1 MIGRFEKFTFAISE
15 LSRYWHKI
23 ASDEMTAYG
32 LKGPYAVYLVTMQRH
47 PDGIT
52 AARLCELCE
61 KNKADV
67 SRAMADLEDK
77 GMICRKTDG
86 GNLYRA
92 LLVLTDKG
100 KEAATHIK
108 ALAEKTLAARG
119 CTAPVTVTLTDE
131 KYPERTY
138 GDLHFP
144 AGTYHSLR
152 ILIGEGEGKN
162 WWCVLFPPLC
172 VGSASEETVLP
183 EVEEDP
189 PAGFTDSQWGLV
201 SQDGKYEIRFKILE
215 LLYGR

>member
-23 ASDEMTAYG
+23 ASDEMAAYG

-77 GMICRKTDG
+77 RLICRKPDG

-108 ALAEKTLAARG
+108 ALAEKAVEIG
-119 CTAPVTVTLTDE
+119 GKGLTDE
-131 KYPERTY
+131 QRET
-138 GDLHFP
+138 F
-144 AGTYHSLR
+144 YHALEVISSNLKEVSR
-152 ILIGEGEGKN
+152 EG
-162 WWCVLFPPLC
+162 
-172 VGSASEETVLP
+172 LP
-183 EVEEDP
+183 KPIE
-189 PAGFTDSQWGLV
+189 
-201 SQDGKYEIRFKILE
+201 
-215 LLYGR
+215 

>member
-23 ASDEMTAYG
+23 ASDEMAAYG

-92 LLVLTDKG
+92 MLVLTDKG

-108 ALAEKTLAARG
+108 ALAEKAVEIG
-119 CTAPVTVTLTDE
+119 GKGLTDE
-131 KYPERTY
+131 QRET
-138 GDLHFP
+138 F
-144 AGTYHSLR
+144 YHALEVISSNLKEVSR
-152 ILIGEGEGKN
+152 EGLPKI
-162 WWCVLFPPLC
+162 
-172 VGSASEETVLP
+172 SE
-183 EVEEDP
+183 
-189 PAGFTDSQWGLV
+189 
-201 SQDGKYEIRFKILE
+201 
-215 LLYGR
+215 

>member
-23 ASDEMTAYG
+23 ASDEMAAYG

-108 ALAEKTLAARG
+108 ALAEKAVEIG
-119 CTAPVTVTLTDE
+119 GKGLTDE
-131 KYPERTY
+131 QRET
-138 GDLHFP
+138 F
-144 AGTYHSLR
+144 YHALEVISSNLKEVSR
-152 ILIGEGEGKN
+152 EG
-162 WWCVLFPPLC
+162 
-172 VGSASEETVLP
+172 LP
-183 EVEEDP
+183 K
-189 PAGFTDSQWGLV
+189 TSN
-201 SQDGKYEIRFKILE
+201 
-215 LLYGR
+215 

>member
-15 LSRYWHKI
+15 LSRSWHKI
-23 ASDEMTAYG
+23 ASDEMAAYG

-108 ALAEKTLAARG
+108 ALAEKAVEIG
-119 CTAPVTVTLTDE
+119 GKGLTDE
-131 KYPERTY
+131 QRET
-138 GDLHFP
+138 F
-144 AGTYHSLR
+144 YHALEVISSNLKEVSR
-152 ILIGEGEGKN
+152 EG
-162 WWCVLFPPLC
+162 
-172 VGSASEETVLP
+172 LP
-183 EVEEDP
+183 K
-189 PAGFTDSQWGLV
+189 TSN
-201 SQDGKYEIRFKILE
+201 
-215 LLYGR
+215 

>member
-23 ASDEMTAYG
+23 ASDEMSIYG

-67 SRAMADLEDK
+67 SRAMADLEEK
-77 GMICRKTDG
+77 GMICRKADG

-108 ALAEKTLAARG
+108 ALAEKAVEIGGKGLSDEQREIFYHALEVISANLKEVSKEG
-119 CTAPVTVTLTDE
+119 LPKPTD
-131 KYPERTY
+131 
-138 GDLHFP
+138 
-144 AGTYHSLR
+144 
-152 ILIGEGEGKN
+152 
-162 WWCVLFPPLC
+162 
-172 VGSASEETVLP
+172 
-183 EVEEDP
+183 
-189 PAGFTDSQWGLV
+189 
-201 SQDGKYEIRFKILE
+201 
-215 LLYGR
+215 

>member
-23 ASDEMTAYG
+23 ASDEMAAYG

-108 ALAEKTLAARG
+108 ALAEKAVEIG
-119 CTAPVTVTLTDE
+119 GKGLTDE
-131 KYPERTY
+131 QRET
-138 GDLHFP
+138 F
-144 AGTYHSLR
+144 YHALEVISSNLKEVSR
-152 ILIGEGEGKN
+152 EG
-162 WWCVLFPPLC
+162 
-172 VGSASEETVLP
+172 LP
-183 EVEEDP
+183 KP
-189 PAGFTDSQWGLV
+189 SN
-201 SQDGKYEIRFKILE
+201 
-215 LLYGR
+215 

>member
-1 MIGRFEKFTFAISE
+1 MIARFEKFTFAISE

-23 ASDEMTAYG
+23 ASDEMAAYG

-108 ALAEKTLAARG
+108 ALAEKAVEIGGKGLS
-119 CTAPVTVTLTDE
+119 DE
-131 KYPERTY
+131 QREV
-138 GDLHFP
+138 F
-144 AGTYHSLR
+144 YHALEVISSNLKEVSR
-152 ILIGEGEGKN
+152 EG
-162 WWCVLFPPLC
+162 
-172 VGSASEETVLP
+172 LP
-183 EVEEDP
+183 KAIE
-189 PAGFTDSQWGLV
+189 
-201 SQDGKYEIRFKILE
+201 
-215 LLYGR
+215 

>member
-23 ASDEMTAYG
+23 ASDEMAAYG

-108 ALAEKTLAARG
+108 ALAEKAVEIG
-119 CTAPVTVTLTDE
+119 GKGLTDE
-131 KYPERTY
+131 QRETFYRALEVISSNLKEVSR
-138 GDLHFP
+138 
-144 AGTYHSLR
+144 
-152 ILIGEGEGKN
+152 EG
-162 WWCVLFPPLC
+162 
-172 VGSASEETVLP
+172 LP
-183 EVEEDP
+183 KPIE
-189 PAGFTDSQWGLV
+189 
-201 SQDGKYEIRFKILE
+201 
-215 LLYGR
+215 

>member
-23 ASDEMTAYG
+23 ASDEMAAYG

-100 KEAATHIK
+100 TEAATHIK
-108 ALAEKTLAARG
+108 ALAEKAVEIG
-119 CTAPVTVTLTDE
+119 GKGLTDE
-131 KYPERTY
+131 QRET
-138 GDLHFP
+138 F
-144 AGTYHSLR
+144 YHALEVISSNLKEVSR
-152 ILIGEGEGKN
+152 EG
-162 WWCVLFPPLC
+162 
-172 VGSASEETVLP
+172 LP
-183 EVEEDP
+183 K
-189 PAGFTDSQWGLV
+189 TSN
-201 SQDGKYEIRFKILE
+201 
-215 LLYGR
+215 

>member
-23 ASDEMTAYG
+23 ASDEMAAYG

-67 SRAMADLEDK
+67 SRTMADLEDK

-100 KEAATHIK
+100 KESATHIK
-108 ALAEKTLAARG
+108 ALAEKAVEIG
-119 CTAPVTVTLTDE
+119 GKGLTDE
-131 KYPERTY
+131 QRET
-138 GDLHFP
+138 F
-144 AGTYHSLR
+144 YHALEVISSNLKEVSR
-152 ILIGEGEGKN
+152 EG
-162 WWCVLFPPLC
+162 
-172 VGSASEETVLP
+172 LP
-183 EVEEDP
+183 K
-189 PAGFTDSQWGLV
+189 TSN
-201 SQDGKYEIRFKILE
+201 
-215 LLYGR
+215 

>member
-23 ASDEMTAYG
+23 ASDEMAAYG

-108 ALAEKTLAARG
+108 ALAEKAVEIG
-119 CTAPVTVTLTDE
+119 GKGLTDE
-131 KYPERTY
+131 QRET
-138 GDLHFP
+138 F
-144 AGTYHSLR
+144 YHALEVISSNLKEVSR
-152 ILIGEGEGKN
+152 EGLPK
-162 WWCVLFPPLC
+162 
-172 VGSASEETVLP
+172 ASN
-183 EVEEDP
+183 
-189 PAGFTDSQWGLV
+189 
-201 SQDGKYEIRFKILE
+201 
-215 LLYGR
+215 

>member
-23 ASDEMTAYG
+23 ASDEMAAYG

-108 ALAEKTLAARG
+108 ALAEKAVEIG
-119 CTAPVTVTLTDE
+119 GKGLTDE
-131 KYPERTY
+131 QRETFYNALEVISSNLKEVSR
-138 GDLHFP
+138 
-144 AGTYHSLR
+144 
-152 ILIGEGEGKN
+152 EG
-162 WWCVLFPPLC
+162 
-172 VGSASEETVLP
+172 LP
-183 EVEEDP
+183 KPIE
-189 PAGFTDSQWGLV
+189 
-201 SQDGKYEIRFKILE
+201 
-215 LLYGR
+215 